1 MCSKSFTPL
10 YTCEHS
16 LYLYPVNVYNSFRM
30 NDIPEKI
37 NARILIVDDD
47 KDVLLAARLFL
58 KQHVEVVH
66 AEENPENLPGLIST
80 GNYDL
85 VLLDM
90 NFAPDATS
98 GKEGFHWLNKILE
111 IDPSIVVI
119 LITGYG
125 DIELAVQGI
134 KEGATNFLLKPWEN
148 KKLLATIKTSMQLRQ
163 SKLELQELRSRQKV
177 LMADQNQPFVT
188 IIGSSPA
195 MQKVLAAA
203 QKVAGTDANVLIL
216 GENGTGKELVARAI
230 HRDSRRKDEVFISVD
245 LGAISESLFESELFG
260 FKKGAFTDAKEDR
273 AGRFEAANKGTIFLD
288 EIGNLSLSLQ
298 SKLLSVL
305 QNRNVVRLGTNKEI
319 PIDVRLICAT
329 NMPLYQMV
337 REGKFRQDLL
347 YRINTVEVHVPS
359 LRERTEDIPDLVD
372 HFLEI
377 YCKKYKIVQK
387 RVTEDTF
394 SRLKKHDWPG
404 NIRELQH
411 AVERAV
417 IMSDSNILQPHD
429 FFLSSPAEAKNE
441 SIEMDNL
448 NLEEAE
454 RMLVRKVV
462 DKHGGNISKA
472 AKELG
477 LTRASL
483 YRRIEK
489 YGL

>member
-1 MCSKSFTPL
+1 
-10 YTCEHS
+10 
-16 LYLYPVNVYNSFRM
+16 M
-30 NDIPEKI
+30 NDTQEKI
-37 NARILIVDDD
+37 PARILIVDDD

-66 AEENPENLPGLIST
+66 TEENPSNLPNLINNE
-80 GNYDL
+80 NYDM

-98 GKEGFHWLNKILE
+98 GKEGFYWLNKILE
-111 IDPSIVVI
+111 NDPSIVVI

-148 KKLLATIKTSMQLRQ
+148 KKLLATIKTSLQLRQ
-163 SKLELQELRSRQKV
+163 SKMELQDLRAKQKV
-177 LMADQNQPFVT
+177 LMADQNQPYVT
-188 IIGSSPA
+188 IIGNSQA
-195 MQKVLAAA
+195 MQRVMAAA
-203 QKVAGTDANVLIL
+203 QKVAVTDANVLIL
-216 GENGTGKELVARAI
+216 GENGTGKELIARAI
-230 HRDSRRKDEVFISVD
+230 HRASARKDEVFISVD

-288 EIGNLSLSLQ
+288 EIGNLSLALQ

-337 REGKFRQDLL
+337 KEGKFRQDLL

-359 LRERTEDIPDLVD
+359 LKERLEDIPLLID
-372 HFLEI
+372 HFLDL
-377 YCKKYKIVQK
+377 YSKKYKLPLK
-387 RVTEDTF
+387 RISEDTLA
-394 SRLKKHDWPG
+394 RLKKHDWPG

-411 AVERAV
+411 SVERAV
-417 IMSDSNILQPHD
+417 IMSDSHILQPHD
-429 FFLSSPAEAKNE
+429 FFLSGSADEKND
-441 SIEMDNL
+441 SLDLDNL

-454 RMLVRKVV
+454 KMLVRKVI